1 MEDLPAN
8 LDPRVT
14 LQRLHAFVLTAE
26 KRSPKE
32 AADAMKMT
40 ASAIRQHLSTLDD
53 VYGRP
58 LLQKA
63 EGGSWEVTEFGR
75 KVLPAAQRAVHQWAQ
90 ITRIGSTT
98 VVVEFLPQHAYFVS
112 PVAAQL
118 RDRMEIKLAPLSEHD
133 RDRSRFEEAVVGR
146 VADGVS
152 DLVVGLPPKSMAK
165 LEKIPLY
172 TSRLEAM
179 IRDLGD
185 ESPDHLT
192 LDEVAQHDLLLPPSA
207 ARSRELLEK
216 ALAEG
221 LKETG
226 TPHPVPVVEAYGTKV
241 LVTLG
246 EDGHGTVIVPSDVAY
261 PFAKGNRLGGPISE
275 RFKWVP
281 LRDRDGNELTQQVFV
296 TTRPQPSEDVTKI
309 ITGLKEKVAEL
320 GLDVRSR

>member
-1 MEDLPAN
+1 MEDLPAG

-40 ASAIRQHLSTLDD
+40 ASAIRQHLATLDD

-58 LLQKA
+58 LLQKG
-63 EGGSWEVTEFGR
+63 EGGSWEATEFGK

-112 PVAAQL
+112 PVAAHL
-118 RDRMEIKLAPLSEHD
+118 RDHMEIKLAPLSEHD

-165 LEKIPLY
+165 LEKTPLY
-172 TSRLEAM
+172 TSRLVAM
-179 IRDLGD
+179 IPRD
-185 ESPDHLT
+185 EPRDHLT
-192 LDEVAQHDLLLPPSA
+192 LHEVAQRRLLLPPAA
-207 ARSRELLEK
+207 ARSRELLDK
-216 ALAEG
+216 ALDQV

-226 TPHPVPVVEAYGTKV
+226 TPHPIPVVEAYGTKV

-246 EDGHGTVIVPSDVAY
+246 EDEHGTVIVPSDVAY
-261 PFAKGNRLGGPISE
+261 PFAQGERLGGPISAG
-275 RFKWVP
+275 FKWVP
-281 LRDRDGNELTQQVFV
+281 LRDQTGKELTQQVFA

-309 ITGLKEKVAEL
+309 IDGLKEKVAEL
-320 GLDVRSR
+320 KLDVRPE

>member
-1 MEDLPAN
+1 M
-8 LDPRVT
+8 
-14 LQRLHAFVLTAE
+14 
-26 KRSPKE
+26 
-32 AADAMKMT
+32 
-40 ASAIRQHLSTLDD
+40 
-53 VYGRP
+53 
-58 LLQKA
+58 
-63 EGGSWEVTEFGR
+63 
-75 KVLPAAQRAVHQWAQ
+75 HQWAQ

-226 TPHPVPVVEAYGTKV
+226 TPTPFRLSRRTAPRSWSRSARTDTA
-241 LVTLG
+241 LSSFRPTSP
-246 EDGHGTVIVPSDVAY
+246 TPSPRATGS
-261 PFAKGNRLGGPISE
+261 A
-275 RFKWVP
+275 
-281 LRDRDGNELTQQVFV
+281 DR
-296 TTRPQPSEDVTKI
+296 
-309 ITGLKEKVAEL
+309 
-320 GLDVRSR
+320 